1 MSLSFLILESSI
13 FIILEHFNWGSCCG
27 WRNNY
32 LGIFSMASPRDNYT
46 PPLLNEQLLSA
57 HNKIMEKEM
66 IDSYK
71 EGRLSKD
78 FIIPWIMACKQE
90 TSETHNHKC
99 FNGLLQ
105 GQDLW
110 QHLSNP
116 PLLTEQ
122 LLSAHNNIMEKKMID
137 SYKEGKV
144 AQVASSHQQQQRPN
158 LTEGQSSAAAGSTQ
172 AMYSMFPPYYISP
185 HISSNQKPTGG
196 YFVSVPTIFG
206 QQPLQVQAF
215 QGLYHPMDHGLQAG
229 NFRDTQS
236 QIIQRL
242 PSRTGYL
249 ATSVKAEPGSDLESN
264 LESNASISASVKTIK
279 ILSAGYKRFI
289 ATASNRGL
297 PRTSLPDPFWLTNVE
312 MTPQL
317 TFKYQA
323 EPCNFTEILKR
334 DYDFLKKVNQPNQ
347 VKEQLAQLYRE
358 LDGNSDCNFPFLPV
372 HPVVP

>member
-1 MSLSFLILESSI
+1 MDGGITT
-13 FIILEHFNWGSCCG
+13 
-27 WRNNY
+27 Y
-32 LGIFSMASPRDNYT
+32 LGIFSMASPWDNY
-46 PPLLNEQLLSA
+46 
-57 HNKIMEKEM
+57 
-66 IDSYK
+66 
-71 EGRLSKD
+71 
-78 FIIPWIMACKQE
+78 
-90 TSETHNHKC
+90 
-99 FNGLLQ
+99 
-105 GQDLW
+105 
-110 QHLSNP
+110 NP

-122 LLSAHNNIMEKKMID
+122 LLSAHNKIMEKKMID
-137 SYKEGKV
+137 SYKEGKRGDLKFLKNKLRRAAHQQAMKTAHPHHPRKHV
-144 AQVASSHQQQQRPN
+144 NDKVHKTLNLRLAVNPAVVDPQASTIQLWPPFSVDYAEAAALPIQERPTQSQPSTTVSSSTAQVASSHQQQQRPN
-158 LTEGQSSAAAGSTQ
+158 LTEGQSSAAAWSTQ
-172 AMYSMFPPYYISP
+172 AMAMFPPYYISP
-185 HISSNQKPTGG
+185 HISSNQKPTGS
-196 YFVSVPTIFG
+196 YFVSLPTIFG

-215 QGLYHPMDHGLQAG
+215 HGLYHPMDHGLQAG

-236 QIIQRL
+236 QIIQRP

-317 TFKYQA
+317 TFNYQA
-323 EPCNFTEILKR
+323 EPCNLTEILKR

-347 VKEQLAQLYRE
+347 VNEQLAQLYRE
-358 LDGNSDCNFPFLPV
+358 LDDNSDCNFPFLPV